1 MRHTMKAVPT
11 PIGDRR
17 EFVMSDASIDRA
29 GDVIEPAGWDLSSFH
44 SEDRRNP
51 IALFNHNPN
60 QVVGSWADVRVAG
73 NRLVG
78 CFVPAAPGTSELAD
92 SVRKL
97 VEQDIL
103 RAVSVGFEPIEKE
116 PLNEKAHPH
125 YGPFRFKRASLLEC
139 SIVSVPANPRAVAIA
154 KSLNLSP
161 EILSV
166 AFGEHAG
173 TGRSETTAIG
183 KHAVMKSS
191 SERSMTMNTLSE
203 RIEHTQGELNILRDR
218 VVAGGA
224 ELSIDELADLNG
236 QIDQHARNLQVLKDT
251 EARTGAM
258 TITGTAMAPYTP
270 PASNVINLK
279 PAVSAPAII
288 RKPLGEP
295 DVSRTELMSRAA
307 AMALLAHAQRIPIE
321 VACQRVGGVY
331 DHEITKAACNVY
343 CKAASA
349 PALTTVTG
357 WAAELAASRLIA
369 PLVTQLTPS
378 SVYNPLSSLG
388 LRLAFGRNGSIS
400 IPTMD
405 ATPTIAGSFVGEGA
419 PIPVRQGHFSSVTLV
434 PKKMACISAWSRE
447 MDEHSTPAI
456 QPLIE
461 RKISLDTSVSIDSVL
476 LDTNPATTIRPA
488 GLRNGISGLTPTAGG
503 GFNAL
508 VGDLGKLVGTIV
520 TATNGNIR
528 NLVFLMNPKEGLAIS
543 LIQPSGTVGLL
554 PFREEIANNR
564 LIGYQVIQ
572 SGTVPAGT
580 VIAIDA
586 ADYVSVEGD
595 NPRFEVSDQA
605 TLHMEDTNP
614 VQIGTVG
621 TPAVVAAPAQS
632 LFQTDSMALRMILP
646 LNWTLSR
653 TGTLAWM
660 AAVTWSP

>member
-1 MRHTMKAVPT
+1 MRKVKSAP
-11 PIGDRR
+11 PPGGDRR
-17 EFVMSDASIDRA
+17 EFVLSDGSIDRM
-29 GDVIEPAGWDLSSFH
+29 GDMIEPDGWDLSSFKPGGKF
-44 SEDRRNP
+44 NP
-51 IALFNHNPN
+51 IALFNHKAD
-60 QVVGSWADVRVAG
+60 QVVGSWANVKVSDG
-73 NRLVG
+73 KLVG
-78 CFVPAAPGTSELAD
+78 KFVPAEPGTSELAD

-97 VEQDIL
+97 IDQDIL
-103 RAVSVGFEPIEKE
+103 RATSVGFEPIESE
-116 PLNEKAHPH
+116 PLDKDKPYA
-125 YGPFRFKRASLLEC
+125 GQRFIKQALLEC
-139 SIVSVPANPRAVAIA
+139 SIVSVPANPNAVAIA
-154 KSLNLSP
+154 RSLNLSSD
-161 EILSV
+161 ILSL
-166 AFGEHAG
+166 AFGEHAEA
-173 TGRSETTAIG
+173 RPWKTTAIG
-183 KHAVMKSS
+183 KHAVTTPI
-191 SERSMTMNTLSE
+191 ERPKVMTTLSQ
-203 RIEHTQGELNILRDR
+203 RIEHTQTKLNELRDR
-218 VVAGGA
+218 LAEGGP
-224 ELSIDELADLNG
+224 ELSIDALAELNG
-236 QIDQHARNLQVLKDT
+236 QIDQHTRDLSVLKDA
-251 EARTGAM
+251 EARNGAA
-258 TITGTAMAPYTP
+258 TITGTVVAEYVAPVRNATP
-270 PASNVINLK
+270 FVP
-279 PAVSAPAII
+279 SAPAII
-288 RKPLGEP
+288 RQPLGDKE
-295 DVSRTELMSRAA
+295 VSRNELMSRAA

-321 VACQRVGGVY
+321 AACQRAGGVY
-331 DHEITKAACNVY
+331 DHDLTRAACNIY

-349 PALTTVTG
+349 PALTTATG

-369 PLVTQLTPS
+369 PLITQLAPA
-378 SVYNPLSSLG
+378 SVYNPLSSIG

-419 PIPVRQGHFSSVTLV
+419 PIPVRQGHFSSVSLV
-434 PKKMACISAWSRE
+434 PKKMAVISVWSRE

-461 RKISLDTSVSIDSVL
+461 RKIGIDTSISIDSVL
-476 LDTNPATTIRPA
+476 LDTNAATAIRPA
-488 GLRNGISGLTPTAGG
+488 GLRNGVSGLTPTAGG

-508 VGDLGKLVGTIV
+508 VGDLGKLVGAIV
-520 TATNGNIR
+520 TATNGNVR

-580 VIAIDA
+580 IIALDA

-632 LFQTDSMALRMILP
+632 MFQTDSMALRMILP
-646 LNWTLSR
+646 MNWTLSR